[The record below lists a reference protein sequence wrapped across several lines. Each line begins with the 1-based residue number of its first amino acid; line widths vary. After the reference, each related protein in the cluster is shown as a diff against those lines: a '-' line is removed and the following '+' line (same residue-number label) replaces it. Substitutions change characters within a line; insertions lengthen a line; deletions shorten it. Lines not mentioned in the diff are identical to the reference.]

1 MRSLKGNKT
10 YTELNKNKNTTYQNL
25 WNAKNS
31 ADRGIYSTRCLHQKR
46 VKFSKKLLKFQP
58 QETRKKEQNI
68 PKVIRRKKLIKA
80 RVEIS
85 DIEIRE
91 TKINETKIWLF
102 GKRSTKTINLQ
113 SKKK

>member
-58 QETRKKEQNI
+58 QETRKKRAKYTQRNQKE
-68 PKVIRRKKLIKA
+68 
-80 RVEIS
+80 EIN
-85 DIEIRE
+85 
-91 TKINETKIWLF
+91 K
-102 GKRSTKTINLQ
+102 GKS
-113 SKKK
+113 